1 MTYYLIG
8 LLIHGYTM
16 RGSEFT
22 ELKAFSAI
30 VEEGS
35 FVRAAA
41 RLRVSPPALSQSI
54 RQLETRVGVRL
65 LNRTTRSVSA
75 TAAGDALFSRLAV
88 AFGELESA
96 IADVHAARDRPAGS
110 LRINVPRVAAM
121 RFIAPILGDF
131 QRSYPDIALTV
142 IVDDTLADIVEGRF
156 DAGIRLGE
164 RLEKDMVAVKLSEDL
179 QMAAVAAPAYLEN
192 RAIPRHP
199 QELHQHQCIKFQWPG
214 GGNLYR
220 WEFARGK
227 RVLEIAVEGSLT
239 VNDTELMLNAVLDGV
254 GIAYMF
260 EYQVRPWIEQ
270 GRLVRFL
277 EAWSP
282 SFPGFYLYHPSSR
295 HVPPAL
301 RAFIDFVRA
310 KRVGTGR

>member
-8 LLIHGYTM
+8 LLIHGYTV

-54 RQLETRVGVRL
+54 RQLETRIGVRL

-110 LRINVPRVAAM
+110 LRINVPRVAAV

-131 QRSYPDIALTV
+131 QRAYPDIALTV

-192 RAIPRHP
+192 RVIPRHP
-199 QELHQHQCIKFQWPG
+199 QELHQHQCIKFEWPG

-227 RVLEIAVEGSLT
+227 RALEIAVEGSLT

-254 GIAYMF
+254 GIAYML

-301 RAFIDFVRA
+301 RAFIDFMRA
-310 KRVGTGR
+310 RRVGGSR

>member
-1 MTYYLIG
+1 
-8 LLIHGYTM
+8 M

-54 RQLETRVGVRL
+54 RQLETRIGVRL

-110 LRINVPRVAAM
+110 LRINVPRVAAV

-131 QRSYPDIALTV
+131 QRAYPDIALTV

-164 RLEKDMVAVKLSEDL
+164 RLQKDMVAVKLSEDL

-199 QELHQHQCIKFQWPG
+199 QELHQHQCIKFERPG
-214 GGNLYR
+214 GGNFYR

-227 RVLEIAVEGSLT
+227 RALEIAIEGSLT

-310 KRVGTGR
+310 RRGVSSE

>member
-1 MTYYLIG
+1 
-8 LLIHGYTM
+8 M
-16 RGSEFT
+16 RGSEFA
-22 ELKAFSAI
+22 ELKAFAAI
-30 VEEGS
+30 VEERS

-54 RQLETRVGVRL
+54 RQLEARIGVRL
-65 LNRTTRSVSA
+65 LNRTTRSVSP
-75 TAAGDALFSRLAV
+75 TAAGDTLFARLAV
-88 AFGELESA
+88 AFEELEGA
-96 IADVHAARDRPAGS
+96 VADVHATRDRPAGS

-131 QRSYPDIALTV
+131 QRTYSDIALTV
-142 IVDDTLADIVEGRF
+142 IVDDTLTDIVGGRF

-164 RLEKDMVAVKLSEDL
+164 RLEKDMVAVKLSGDL

-199 QELHQHQCIKFQWPG
+199 QELHRHQCIKFQWPG

-227 RVLEIAVEGSLT
+227 RALEIAVEGILT
-239 VNDTELMLNAVLDGV
+239 VNDTELMLNAALDGA
-254 GIAYMF
+254 GIAYMID
-260 EYQVRPWIEQ
+260 YQVRPWLENGKLI
-270 GRLVRFL
+270 RFL

-282 SFPGFYLYHPSSR
+282 SFPGFYLYHPSTR
-295 HVPPAL
+295 RVPPAL
-301 RAFIDFVRA
+301 RVFIDFLRA
-310 KRVGTGR
+310 RRNE

>member
-1 MTYYLIG
+1 MAYYLIG
-8 LLIHGYTM
+8 LLIQGYTM

-22 ELKAFSAI
+22 ELKAFAAI
-30 VEEGS
+30 VEERS

-54 RQLETRVGVRL
+54 RQLEARIGVRL
-65 LNRTTRSVSA
+65 LNRTTRSVSP
-75 TAAGDALFSRLAV
+75 TAAGETLFARLAV
-88 AFGELESA
+88 AFEELEGA
-96 IADVHAARDRPAGS
+96 VADIHAARDRPAGS

-121 RFIAPILGDF
+121 RFIVPILGDF
-131 QRSYPDIALTV
+131 QRAYPDIALTV
-142 IVDDTLADIVEGRF
+142 IVDDTLTDIVGGRF

-164 RLEKDMVAVKLSEDL
+164 RLEKDMVAVKLSGDL

-227 RVLEIAVEGSLT
+227 RALEIAVEGSLT
-239 VNDTELMLNAVLDGV
+239 VNDTELMLHAALDGAGV
-254 GIAYMF
+254 AYMF
-260 EYQVRPWIEQ
+260 EYQVRPWIEN

-282 SFPGFYLYHPSSR
+282 SFPGFYLYHPGWR

-301 RAFIDFVRA
+301 RVFIDFMRA
-310 KRVGTGR
+310 RRVASSE

>member
-1 MTYYLIG
+1 
-8 LLIHGYTM
+8 M

-54 RQLETRVGVRL
+54 RQLEARVGVRL
-65 LNRTTRSVSA
+65 LNRTTRSVSP
-75 TAAGDALFSRLAV
+75 TAAGDTLFARLAV
-88 AFGELESA
+88 AFGELDGA
-96 IADVHAARDRPAGS
+96 VADIRAARDRPAGS
-110 LRINVPRVAAM
+110 LRINVPRVAAV

-131 QRSYPDIALTV
+131 LRAYPDIALTV
-142 IVDDTLADIVEGRF
+142 IVDDMLTDIVEGRF

-179 QMAAVAAPAYLEN
+179 QMAAVAAPAYFEN

-199 QELHQHQCIKFQWPG
+199 QDLHQHRCIKFQWPS
-214 GGNLYR
+214 GGNIYR
-220 WEFARGK
+220 WEFSRGK
-227 RVLEIAVEGSLT
+227 RALEIAVEGSLT
-239 VNDTELMLNAVLDGV
+239 VNETDLMLNAALDGV
-254 GIAYMF
+254 GIAYMID
-260 EYQVRPWIEQ
+260 YQVRPWIEK
-270 GRLVRFL
+270 GKLVRFL

-301 RAFIDFVRA
+301 RTFIDFVRA
-310 KRVGTGR
+310 RR

>member
-75 TAAGDALFSRLAV
+75 TAAGDALFSHLAV

-192 RAIPRHP
+192 RTIPRHP

-220 WEFARGK
+220 WEFARGR

>member
-1 MTYYLIG
+1 MAYYLIG
-8 LLIHGYTM
+8 LLTQRYTM

-22 ELKAFSAI
+22 ELKAFAAI
-30 VEEGS
+30 VEERS

-54 RQLETRVGVRL
+54 RQLEARIGVRL
-65 LNRTTRSVSA
+65 LNRTTRSVSP
-75 TAAGDALFSRLAV
+75 TAAGDALFARLAV
-88 AFGELESA
+88 AFDELEGA
-96 IADVHAARDRPAGS
+96 VADVHAARDRPAGS

-131 QRSYPDIALTV
+131 QRAYPDIALTV
-142 IVDDTLADIVEGRF
+142 IVDDTLADIVGGRF

-179 QMAAVAAPAYLEN
+179 QMAAVAALAYLEN

-227 RVLEIAVEGSLT
+227 RALEIAVEGSLT
-239 VNDTELMLNAVLDGV
+239 VNDTELMLHAALDGA

-260 EYQVRPWIEQ
+260 DYQVRPWIER
-270 GRLVRFL
+270 GKLVRFL
-277 EAWSP
+277 ESWSP
-282 SFPGFYLYHPSSR
+282 SFPGFYLYHPSTR

-310 KRVGTGR
+310 RGMREL

>member
-1 MTYYLIG
+1 M
-8 LLIHGYTM
+8 
-16 RGSEFT
+16 
-22 ELKAFSAI
+22 
-30 VEEGS
+30 
-35 FVRAAA
+35 
-41 RLRVSPPALSQSI
+41 
-54 RQLETRVGVRL
+54 
-65 LNRTTRSVSA
+65 
-75 TAAGDALFSRLAV
+75 
-88 AFGELESA
+88 
-96 IADVHAARDRPAGS
+96 
-110 LRINVPRVAAM
+110 PRVAAV

-131 QRSYPDIALTV
+131 QRAYPDIALTV

-164 RLEKDMVAVKLSEDL
+164 RLQKDMVAVKLSEDL

-199 QELHQHQCIKFQWPG
+199 QELHQHQCIKFEWPG

-227 RVLEIAVEGSLT
+227 RALEIAIEGSLT

-310 KRVGTGR
+310 RRAGASR

>member
-1 MTYYLIG
+1 MTYYLTG
-8 LLIHGYTM
+8 LLIHGYIM

-54 RQLETRVGVRL
+54 RQLEARVGVRL

-131 QRSYPDIALTV
+131 QRCYPDIALTV
-142 IVDDTLADIVEGRF
+142 IVDDRLADIVEGRF

-164 RLEKDMVAVKLSEDL
+164 RLQKDMVAVKLSEDL

-199 QELHQHQCIKFQWPG
+199 QELHQHQCIKFEWPG

-227 RVLEIAVEGSLT
+227 RALEIAVEGSLT
-239 VNDTELMLNAVLDGV
+239 VNDTELMLTAVLDGV
-254 GIAYMF
+254 GVAYML

-310 KRVGTGR
+310 RRVVSSE